1 MPYSVRKAGD
11 RWKVVKDTDGKVMGT
26 HKTKAEARK
35 QIYAITM
42 GERKKE

>member
-1 MPYSVRKAGD
+1 MPYSVHKSGD
-11 RWKVVKDTDGKVMGT
+11 RWKVVKDSDGKVMGT

-42 GERKKE
+42 GEKRKG